1 MDERTRIGNTARIAI
16 ASALFLAL
24 VFLTQGPS
32 AATGALAYYLSE
44 QQPRTPTWRKPA
56 ILDLEDA
63 LGRAELVVA
72 VRLVDMTEAKIVHG
86 GKTEVVTQQFRFEPV
101 RTLKGIFARDA
112 LLLTGQDLGLSQFGD
127 AADRLQQG
135 QMLLLLLGRQGP
147 GYFNC
152 NTAESL
158 DQSIPHLRNQD
169 DPLIPAVEALITVT
183 QQRDRAAK
191 TSTLLAALRKAE
203 DRDAVPLLLSLRRRA
218 LFAAQNA
225 DTPEL
230 VARFLKSASPEIRQ
244 VTAKTF
250 ASILE
255 ADYLKEGKLRETAVV
270 ALVAALDAAGPHLE
284 LRAAALDALGAA
296 GEAALKSEPARA
308 WLSADRKTSTFAER
322 ASIVRAIGRSRRT
335 DQGQA
340 VAAMLEGLP
349 LDAPRDVQVAAGA
362 SLIAL
367 DPNAAASVLSK
378 RLETKA
384 EAGLDITVELSQFS
398 ELPADLAAPALV
410 AAFPRVQGHTAM
422 LAYATACAGVA
433 DARLVP
439 TLGVLLDPRL
449 SDVRWFA
456 TEALRKI
463 DTDEAASVLWP
474 YLSQES
480 DLLRKL
486 QLAEFLG
493 RHGFRGGY
501 PYAIEHMSAPPLLDA
516 AVDALAAI
524 QEPKAVPELRKIW
537 EGSNDAHWNA
547 AAIRALGRLGQADI
561 APKLLELAADRR
573 NALAAPSLIALADL
587 GEAKAL
593 PIVLESLGSR
603 NDEVVSAAIRA
614 ARTLLARPGVEAD
627 DVREKLA
634 ALLVDPDA
642 SQVLRMAAL
651 DALAALKDPRLA
663 RALQTAARDGSL
675 EGSDLMWRIEQQMAG
690 RRVAIARGE
699 VAAR

>member
-1 MDERTRIGNTARIAI
+1 MEKRIRNTAKTSITTALIA
-16 ASALFLAL
+16 AA
-24 VFLTQGPS
+24 VFLTQFPS
-32 AATGALAYYLSE
+32 MGIGALAYDPSE
-44 QQPRTPTWRKPA
+44 QQPHTPAWQKPA

-72 VRLVDMTEAKIVHG
+72 VRLVEMTEAKIVYG

-127 AADRLQQG
+127 AADRLERG

-169 DPLIPAVEALITVT
+169 DPLIAAVEALIRVT

-191 TSTLLAALRKAE
+191 TSTLLTAIRKAE
-203 DRDAVPLLLSLRRRA
+203 ERDAVPLLISLRRRA
-218 LFAAQNA
+218 LFAAQDA
-225 DTPEL
+225 ETAEL
-230 VARFLKSASPEIRQ
+230 VSRFLKSASPDVRQ
-244 VTAKTF
+244 VTARTL
-250 ASILE
+250 AAILE
-255 ADYLKEGKLRETAVV
+255 ADYLKASKLRENAVV
-270 ALVAALDAAGPHLE
+270 ALVAALDTAGPHLE
-284 LRAAALDALGAA
+284 LRAAALDALSAA

-308 WLSADRKTSTFAER
+308 WLRADRKTSTFAEQ
-322 ASIVRAIGRSRRT
+322 AAIVRAIGRIGRT
-335 DQGQA
+335 DQGESIA
-340 VAAMLEGLP
+340 TMLDGLP
-349 LDAPRDVQVAAGA
+349 LDAPPDVQVAAGR

-367 DPNAAASVLSK
+367 DPGAASSLLTK
-378 RLETKA
+378 RLETKSD
-384 EAGLDITVELSQFS
+384 AGLDITVELNQFS
-398 ELPADLAAPALV
+398 ELPRELAVPALLAA
-410 AAFPRVQGHTAM
+410 FRRIQGHDAM
-422 LAYATACAGVA
+422 LAYATSCARVA

-449 SDVRWFA
+449 PDVRWQA

-474 YLSQES
+474 YLSQET

-501 PYAIEHMSAPPLLDA
+501 PYAIEHMSAPPLQDA

-537 EGSNDAHWNA
+537 EGSNDPHWNA

-573 NALAAPSLIALADL
+573 NSLAAPSLIALADL
-587 GEAKAL
+587 GETKAL
-593 PIVLESLGSR
+593 PIVLESLSSR
-603 NDEVVSAAIRA
+603 NDQVVGAAIRA
-614 ARTLLARPGVEAD
+614 ARTLLSRPGAESD
-627 DVREKLA
+627 DVRDKLA
-634 ALLVDPDA
+634 ALLVDTDA
-642 SQVLRMAAL
+642 SQVLRMSAF
-651 DALAALKDPRLA
+651 DALAALNDPRLD

-675 EGSDLMWRIEQQMAG
+675 EGSDLMRRIEQQMAG
-690 RRVAIARGE
+690 RRIAIPRGE
-699 VAAR
+699 NTAR